1 MADRELY
8 VATIKQRQDEYK
20 ASKGAAPAIAT
31 AAAAAK
37 PAVFNF

>member
-20 ASKGAAPAIAT
+20 ASKNTITPAPAIA
-31 AAAAAK
+31 AK
-37 PAVFNF
+37 PATFNF